1 MPICKDLQTQKSKVA
16 ELLSFM
22 GWPFNCPVEE
32 AIIPTIVDAST
43 FEKRWI
49 RIMVFSSIIFLF
61 LFLPLVL
68 GVYHLLFLPVFLGLN
83 GRFWRRMSN
92 LFLLLSS
99 LVFYFW
105 GETFLVWIVI
115 TSTFIDY
122 LCGLIISG
130 GIRKRKTE
138 IPGPESPRLFREKLG
153 LMISVCSNLTFLGIF
168 KYFNFGVESYN
179 GVVEWAGL
187 SGWALND
194 VMRVTLPLGIS
205 FYTFQSMSYT
215 IDVYRGHVRAT
226 RNLIDFA
233 CYVTMFPQLVAGP
246 IVRYRDIANQLVSRV
261 LTRER
266 FASGVSRFILG
277 LGKKVIVAN
286 TVSVVAEN
294 IFELPTSNL
303 TCSVAWLGS
312 LAYAIQ
318 IYFDFSGYSD
328 MAIGLG
334 RMFGF
339 DFKEN
344 FNYPYISKSVQEF
357 WRRWHISLSTWFRD
371 YLYIPLGGSRGS
383 TKRTY
388 VNLMT
393 VFFLCG
399 LWHGA
404 SWTFVVWGLYHG
416 LFLILERVWLGEFLK
431 RLPGVLC
438 HMYTLLVIVCGWV
451 LFTSATLP
459 NGLRFL
465 AVMFGF
471 GESTG
476 AVQELSWHLTR
487 DVKTALLL
495 GVIFSMP
502 VVPALARLK
511 KHLAQSYQGSGR
523 AVVEFP
529 LAVCRTLGLYLILIV
544 CLMLLSASTHNPFIY
559 FRF

>member
-1 MPICKDLQTQKSKVA
+1 
-16 ELLSFM
+16 
-22 GWPFNCPVEE
+22 
-32 AIIPTIVDAST
+32 
-43 FEKRWI
+43 
-49 RIMVFSSIIFLF
+49 MVFSSVIFLF
-61 LFLPLVL
+61 LFLPIVL
-68 GVYHLLFLPVFLGLN
+68 GVYHLLFLPVTLGFN
-83 GRFWRRMSN
+83 RGFWRRMSN

-122 LCGLIISG
+122 ICGLIISSAMA
-130 GIRKRKTE
+130 KRKSGTTSSE
-138 IPGPESPRLFREKLG
+138 APRLFQEKLG
-153 LMISVCSNLTFLGIF
+153 LAISICSNLAFLGIF

-179 GVVEWAGL
+179 RLIELTGL
-187 SGWALND
+187 SGWALKD
-194 VMRVTLPLGIS
+194 VMKITLPLGIS

-215 IDVYRGHVRAT
+215 IDVYRGQVQAT

-246 IVRYRDIANQLVSRV
+246 IVRYRDIADQLVSRV
-261 LTRER
+261 VTREH
-266 FASGVSRFILG
+266 FASGVRRFILG

-286 TVSVVAEN
+286 TVSVVAEK
-294 IFELPTSNL
+294 IFELSTDNL

-312 LAYAIQ
+312 IAYAIQ

-344 FNYPYISKSVQEF
+344 FNYPYISQSVQEF

-371 YLYIPLGGSRGS
+371 YLYIPLGGNRRS

-388 VNLMT
+388 FNLIT

-416 LFLILERVWLGEFLK
+416 TFLILERVGLGKLLQK
-431 RLPGVLC
+431 LPGFLR
-438 HMYTLLVIVCGWV
+438 HIYTLLVILCGWV

-459 NGLRFL
+459 HGWRFL
-465 AVMFGF
+465 TVMFGF
-471 GESTG
+471 SQSTG
-476 AVQELSWHLTR
+476 AIQELSWYLTR
-487 DVKTALLL
+487 EVKMALLVGIL
-495 GVIFSMP
+495 FSMP
-502 VVPALARLK
+502 ILPALARLK
-511 KHLAQSYQGSGR
+511 ENLAHSQQESSL
-523 AVVEFP
+523 AFLEFP
-529 LAVCRTLGLYLILIV
+529 LDICQTVGLCLTLIV
-544 CLMLLSASTHNPFIY
+544 SLMFLSAGTHNPFIY

>member
-1 MPICKDLQTQKSKVA
+1 
-16 ELLSFM
+16 
-22 GWPFNCPVEE
+22 
-32 AIIPTIVDAST
+32 
-43 FEKRWI
+43 
-49 RIMVFSSIIFLF
+49 MVFSSIIFLF

-68 GVYHLLFLPVFLGLN
+68 AVYHILLLPVSLGLDP
-83 GRFWRRMSN
+83 GFWRRLSN

-130 GIRKRKTE
+130 GMAKRKAGT
-138 IPGPESPRLFREKLG
+138 PGSQDHRLLREKLG
-153 LMISVCSNLTFLGIF
+153 LAISICSNLTFLGVF
-168 KYFNFGVESYN
+168 KYFNFGVESYSRL
-179 GVVEWAGL
+179 VELAGL
-187 SGWALND
+187 SGWALKD
-194 VMRVTLPLGIS
+194 VMRITLPLGIS

-246 IVRYRDIANQLVSRV
+246 IVRYRDIADQLVSRV
-261 LTRER
+261 MTREH
-266 FASGVSRFILG
+266 FASGVRRFILG

-286 TVSVVAEN
+286 TVSTIAEN
-294 IFELPTSNL
+294 IFELPTNHLS
-303 TCSVAWLGS
+303 CSVAWLGS
-312 LAYAIQ
+312 IAYAIQ

-344 FNYPYISKSVQEF
+344 FNYPYISQSVQEF
-357 WRRWHISLSTWFRD
+357 WRRWHISLSSWFRD

-383 TKRTY
+383 TQRTY
-388 VNLMT
+388 FNLVT

-416 LFLILERVWLGEFLK
+416 LFLILERVWLGQFLK
-431 RLPGVLC
+431 KLPGMMR
-438 HMYTLLVIVCGWV
+438 HIYTLLVISCGWV

-459 NGLRFL
+459 HGLRFL

-476 AVQELSWHLTR
+476 AVQELSWYLTR
-487 DVKTALLL
+487 DVKMALLA

-502 VVPALARLK
+502 VLPALARFHK
-511 KHLAQSYQGSGR
+511 KLVRSYPGR
-523 AVVEFP
+523 VRAAVELSF
-529 LAVCRTLGLYLILIV
+529 AVCGTIALCLTLIV
-544 CLMLLSASTHNPFIY
+544 CLMLLSAGTHNPFIY

>member
-1 MPICKDLQTQKSKVA
+1 MVIDRGT
-16 ELLSFM
+16 
-22 GWPFNCPVEE
+22 
-32 AIIPTIVDAST
+32 
-43 FEKRWI
+43 
-49 RIMVFSSIIFLF
+49 MVFSSIIFLF

-68 GVYHLLFLPVFLGLN
+68 GVYHLLFLPVSLGLDR
-83 GRFWRRMSN
+83 GFWRRLSN

-122 LCGLIISG
+122 VCGFIISG
-130 GIRKRKTE
+130 GMARRNAGKSGAE
-138 IPGPESPRLFREKLG
+138 GPRLFREKLG
-153 LMISVCSNLTFLGIF
+153 LAISICSNLTFLGVF

-179 GVVEWAGL
+179 RWVELAGL
-187 SGWALND
+187 SSWALKD
-194 VMRVTLPLGIS
+194 VMRITLPLGIS

-215 IDVYRGHVRAT
+215 IDVYRGQVRAT

-246 IVRYRDIANQLVSRV
+246 IVRYRDIADQLVSRV
-261 LTRER
+261 MTRKY
-266 FASGVSRFILG
+266 FASGVRRFILG

-303 TCSVAWLGS
+303 SCTVAWLGS
-312 LAYAIQ
+312 IAYAIQ

-344 FNYPYISKSVQEF
+344 FNYPYISQSVREF

-383 TKRTY
+383 AKRTY
-388 VNLMT
+388 FHLVT

-416 LFLILERVWLGEFLK
+416 LFLILERVGLGQLLK
-431 RLPGVLC
+431 RLPAMIR
-438 HMYTLLVIVCGWV
+438 HIYALLVILCGWV
-451 LFTSATLP
+451 LFTSPTLP
-459 NGLRFL
+459 HGIRYLC
-465 AVMFGF
+465 VMFGF
-471 GESTG
+471 GASAG

-487 DVKTALLL
+487 DVKMALLA
-495 GVIFSMP
+495 GMIFSMP
-502 VVPALARLK
+502 VLPALSRLQENLVRSYHGPART
-511 KHLAQSYQGSGR
+511 
-523 AVVEFP
+523 VVELPF
-529 LAVCRTLGLYLILIV
+529 AICRTLGLCLTLIV
-544 CLMLLSASTHNPFIY
+544 CLMFLSAGTHNPFIY

>member
-1 MPICKDLQTQKSKVA
+1 
-16 ELLSFM
+16 
-22 GWPFNCPVEE
+22 
-32 AIIPTIVDAST
+32 
-43 FEKRWI
+43 
-49 RIMVFSSIIFLF
+49 MVFSSIIFLF

-68 GVYHLLFLPVFLGLN
+68 GMYHLLFLPVSLGFGQN
-83 GRFWRRMSN
+83 FWRRLSN

-122 LCGLIISG
+122 VCGLIISG
-130 GIRKRKTE
+130 GMIRRKAGKKSSE
-138 IPGPESPRLFREKLG
+138 NPRLLREKLG
-153 LMISVCSNLTFLGIF
+153 FAISVCSNLAFLGIF

-179 GVVEWAGL
+179 RFLEVVGL
-187 SGWALND
+187 SELALND
-194 VMRVTLPLGIS
+194 VMRITLPLGIS

-215 IDVYRGHVRAT
+215 IDVYRGQVKAT

-246 IVRYRDIANQLVSRV
+246 IVRYRDIADQLVSRV
-261 LTRER
+261 MTREH

-286 TVSVVAEN
+286 MVSVVAEN
-294 IFELPTSNL
+294 IFELPASNL

-312 LAYAIQ
+312 IAYAIQ

-344 FNYPYISKSVQEF
+344 FNYPYISQSVQEF

-388 VNLMT
+388 FNLIT

-404 SWTFVVWGLYHG
+404 SWTFVVWGFYHG
-416 LFLILERVWLGEFLK
+416 LFLILERVWLGQFLK
-431 RLPGVLC
+431 RLPGMLR
-438 HMYTLLVIVCGWV
+438 HIYTLLVILCGWV

-459 NGLRFL
+459 HGLRFL

-487 DVKTALLL
+487 DVKMALLA

-502 VVPALARLK
+502 VLPALARLK
-511 KHLAQSYQGSGR
+511 ENLAQSYQGRVR
-523 AVVEFP
+523 AAVELPF
-529 LAVCRTLGLYLILIV
+529 AVCRTIGLYLILIV
-544 CLMLLSASTHNPFIY
+544 CLMFLSAGTHNPFIY